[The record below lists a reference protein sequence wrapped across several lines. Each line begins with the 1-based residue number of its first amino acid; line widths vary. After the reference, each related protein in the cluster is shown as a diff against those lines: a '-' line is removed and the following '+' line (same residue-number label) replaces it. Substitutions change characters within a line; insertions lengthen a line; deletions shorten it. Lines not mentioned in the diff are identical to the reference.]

1 MAMSGAPLFGSLIN
15 GKYKVGNRIGGGS
28 FGEIYECTDLTDQK
42 KVSWSTMATVN
53 EACGCYA
60 SRSYLCDRYVNI

>member
-1 MAMSGAPLFGSLIN
+1 MSDAPLFGSVIN

-42 KVSWSTMATVN
+42 KVSWSTIVTVN
-53 EACGCYA
+53 EASGCYA
-60 SRSYLCDRYVNI
+60 SRSYLCHRYGNI

>member
-1 MAMSGAPLFGSLIN
+1 MSDAPLFGSVIN

-42 KVSWSTMATVN
+42 KVSWSTMVTVN
-53 EACGCYA
+53 EATGCYA
-60 SRSYLCDRYVNI
+60 WKSNLCDGYLNI